1 LIKKS
6 QLGQLNSKE
15 RETLLRR
22 MLNLNSL
29 TALEAYFLIDFS
41 IITLALLEIEKKII
55 YLKQK

>member
-1 LIKKS
+1 
-6 QLGQLNSKE
+6 LGQLNSKE

-55 YLKQK
+55 YLKKK